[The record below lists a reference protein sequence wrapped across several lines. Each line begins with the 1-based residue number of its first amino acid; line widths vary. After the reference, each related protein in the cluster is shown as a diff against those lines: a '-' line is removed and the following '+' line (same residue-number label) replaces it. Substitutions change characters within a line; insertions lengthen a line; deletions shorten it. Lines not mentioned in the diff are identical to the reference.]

1 MAGGPR
7 EGLIRTLACAS
18 PDHPPDA
25 WVAVLALTAAPQA
38 AAHSSGTNYVT
49 VVVSLQPA
57 IQGLDV
63 STTRDGSWLA
73 IGNGTGQ
80 MVTLFGYE
88 HEAYLKITAHG
99 IWQNTL
105 SPATYLND
113 DLTIGEI
120 PRSANATAP
129 PK

>member
-1 MAGGPR
+1 L
-7 EGLIRTLACAS
+7 E
-18 PDHPPDA
+18 
-25 WVAVLALTAAPQA
+25 
-38 AAHSSGTNYVT
+38 
-49 VVVSLQPA
+49 
-57 IQGLDV
+57 V

>member
-1 MAGGPR
+1 M
-7 EGLIRTLACAS
+7 LC
-18 PDHPPDA
+18 
-25 WVAVLALTAAPQA
+25 VAVLALPAAPQA
-38 AAHSSGTNYVT
+38 AAHSS
-49 VVVSLQPA
+49 
-57 IQGLDV
+57 
-63 STTRDGSWLA
+63 
-73 IGNGTGQ
+73 GTGQ